1 MIELQ
6 IHIDAPEIL
15 AIAAAVLT
23 VVILDF
29 WDRRRKSK
37 RDKG

>member
-15 AIAAAVLT
+15 AIAAVVLAVAA
-23 VVILDF
+23 F
-29 WDRRRKSK
+29 RAWKSK